1 MPCSCY
7 SPIPSLSWIAS
18 FASVVNELCR
28 EVPPMTDGTFAYVDA
43 FFCPTSFSHF
53 LAWSSRMNE
62 SPMNENS
69 KHSHHTMPC
78 KLSRGALFKR
88 RSRTSIVLGNLI
100 VLRKSSILAPIFE
113 TIESRHWR
121 GARTDIFP
129 FRIYGSKTSMCSRTK
144 IMFLNLL
151 SHG

>member
-1 MPCSCY
+1 M
-7 SPIPSLSWIAS
+7 S
-18 FASVVNELCR
+18 FVGRCVR
-28 EVPPMTDGTFAYVDA
+28 PMTDGTFAYVDA
-43 FFCPTSFSHF
+43 FFLPDFMSCEVH
-53 LAWSSRMNE
+53 SRMNE

-78 KLSRGALFKR
+78 KLSRGSLFKR

-129 FRIYGSKTSMCSRTK
+129 FRIYGSNTSMCSRTN
-144 IMFLNLL
+144 IMFLKLL
-151 SHG
+151 SHD